1 MKLQRVQ
8 VPDFRVLKNVD
19 ISLEKDFVPNIFP
32 LGSQNGGGKSTLLQ
46 LIFVLL
52 HCSGDSDKHEFIK
65 NMLHGFEIDD
75 DSQKRVLAKFDIW
88 DGEKTVNLEF
98 VVYKDSLA
106 IKLLKSPIE
115 SSNSKL
121 VGSDSNYFLFSA
133 PEKLNKI
140 NKEIEDKKLDFEDLS
155 KIINRLEKISIIES
169 ADEREL
175 QLKNL
180 ERGLRKLNIFQFSVK
195 RDLREKTIVR
205 SIEELV
211 LKKIDVCQISIKK
224 LTQEREGLEYA
235 APKILN
241 YLHSNKTL
249 YICNYCTVKEKE
261 EKENNEDKVLLCR
274 VNELNINETKEFLSQ
289 IAQKIFIAAPTT
301 QVFLFLAQKEI
312 KQLFQRKNN
321 YQLQTQTTKSKLK
334 GFFTY
339 DFFAINLLINIFKN
353 ARDKDFKQAIETGEY
368 GNNYQQLV
376 NDLNQILLNKK
387 ININPDLS
395 GFTFKFDAEGH
406 DIELY
411 PEDLSHGELKRL
423 SIYAWIKYNI
433 IEDSIVLID
442 EIENGLHPDWQYQII
457 KDIAEW
463 APKNQYIIATHS
475 YELCQVVTPAHV
487 KELEPRLIKQESES

>member
-8 VPDFRVLKNVD
+8 IPDFRVLKNVD
-19 ISLEKDFVPNIFP
+19 ISFEKDFVPNIFP

-75 DSQKRVLAKFDIW
+75 SGKGVLAAIDIW

-98 VVYKDSLA
+98 IAYKDFYARELLVSSEKALNYNKLINEQYEYFGFHTPNTLSY
-106 IKLLKSPIE
+106 IKEEIEYIE
-115 SSNSKL
+115 SKISVLNSILITIESIERVKKSEEIEPLLRNIEFSLEMLNYYQFSEQFKHGINLEIVRQFISLEISTYQSKL
-121 VGSDSNYFLFSA
+121 QT
-133 PEKLNKI
+133 I
-140 NKEIEDKKLDFEDLS
+140 S
-155 KIINRLEKISIIES
+155 K
-169 ADEREL
+169 
-175 QLKNL
+175 
-180 ERGLRKLNIFQFSVK
+180 K
-195 RDLREKTIVR
+195 RDTIENYV
-205 SIEELV
+205 
-211 LKKIDVCQISIKK
+211 
-224 LTQEREGLEYA
+224 
-235 APKILN
+235 PKILS
-241 YLHSNKTL
+241 YLHSNNL
-249 YICNYCTVKEKE
+249 IYICKYFNLKDK
-261 EKENNEDKVLLCR
+261 NEDKALLCR
-274 VNELNINETKEFLSQ
+274 VHNLNIDETEDFFEKISK
-289 IAQKIFIAAPTT
+289 KIFIAAPIT
-301 QVFLFLAQKEI
+301 QVFLFLAEDMRKLLF
-312 KQLFQRKNN
+312 KQNNN
-321 YQLQTQTTKSKLK
+321 YQSQIQIAKSKLTN
-334 GFFTY
+334 FFTY
-339 DFFAINLLINIFKN
+339 DFLAVDLLVEIFKS

-368 GNNYQQLV
+368 GNNYQKLV

-395 GFTFKFDAEGH
+395 GFTFKADRPGWG

-442 EIENGLHPDWQYQII
+442 EIENGFHPDWQYQII

-475 YELCQVVTPAHV
+475 YELCQAVTPAHV

>member
-19 ISLEKDFVPNIFP
+19 ISFEKDFVPNIFP
-32 LGSQNGGGKSTLLQ
+32 LGSKNGGGKSTLLQ

-98 VVYKDSLA
+98 VAYKDSY
-106 IKLLKSPIE
+106 LKETITSYFKTDKQYDYKELIFYASTNLTNIE
-115 SSNSKL
+115 NKITAL
-121 VGSDSNYFLFSA
+121 KYNLDRY
-133 PEKLNKI
+133 EQILNKLE
-140 NKEIEDKKLDFEDLS
+140 NLKLIENREQKYFRLKQLIEEVFEKNDDFE
-155 KIINRLEKISIIES
+155 EP
-169 ADEREL
+169 
-175 QLKNL
+175 
-180 ERGLRKLNIFQFSVK
+180 
-195 RDLREKTIVR
+195 
-205 SIEELV
+205 SIEEF
-211 LKKIDVCQISIKK
+211 
-224 LTQEREGLEYA
+224 QEE
-235 APKILN
+235 I
-241 YLHSNKTL
+241 
-249 YICNYCTVKEKE
+249 
-261 EKENNEDKVLLCR
+261 
-274 VNELNINETKEFLSQ
+274 KEFLDIDSSKFIKYSKEYEQIQRVSQ
-289 IAQKIFIAAPTT
+289 VLSDCLGSVGILYISNYSAFLNTKPEGHILCHINNIDISDAKEFLNQLSNKIFLAAPST
-301 QVFLFLAQKEI
+301 QIFLFLARDSRNLLF
-312 KQLFQRKNN
+312 KQQNNGNINN
-321 YQLQTQTTKSKLK
+321 YSSQLKSSQSKLP

-339 DFFAINLLINIFKN
+339 DFLAVDLLIDIFKS

-368 GNNYQQLV
+368 GNNYQKLV

-387 ININPDLS
+387 ININLDLS
-395 GFTFKFDAEGH
+395 GFTFKLDAEGH

-442 EIENGLHPDWQYQII
+442 EIENGFHPDWQYQII
-457 KDIAEW
+457 RDIAEW
-463 APKNQYIIATHS
+463 APKNQYIIGTHS
-475 YELCQVVTPAHV
+475 YELCQAVTPAHV